1 MDTRLRQKKQKMHCL
16 LSFST
21 LLSVSVGDTNTFVV
35 ETFNATHLWIFQAV
49 EEKNKEALVRKICFL
64 DKWII
69 YIEKRMDG

>member
-1 MDTRLRQKKQKMHCL
+1 M
-16 LSFST
+16 
-21 LLSVSVGDTNTFVV
+21 SVSVGDTNTFVV

-69 YIEKRMDG
+69 YIGKRMDG